1 MQKELADAEEEITN
15 EVLKLNPC
23 TCHDSSISRLAD
35 KLRNQAKLQN
45 SVNLKK
51 QIIGWLGND
60 IAEEKLNFKEVGE
73 RRYLRIDK
81 HVLLGSGS
89 NGTRVYFGTFRQSVT
104 YEEQLVAIKRIQY
117 DTEEEYKATYREVGI
132 LQKLNHSNVIKYL
145 FADKNDEFNL
155 MFIALQLCR
164 GSLINV
170 FELRKDV
177 FDRPFVLKNRAP
189 ANNWWFKKHLLFG
202 VANGLDYIHQQGHVH
217 RDLKPQNI
225 LVQNDNN
232 NEFGYKAVIC
242 DFELSREIRPGE
254 SKLSVSQGIVGTQGW
269 MAREVLVRGALTKA
283 LDVFAF
289 GCIVQFVLVEN
300 REKHAIHPFGS
311 DIHRDSA
318 IMEDRRSSFIS
329 THIADI
335 NGSIHT
341 GESYF
346 VGELLQGRSG
356 LGYEYLGDAILAD
369 LLVGVCVAGD
379 KDIRPDASEIL
390 CHPFFWSYEKRVQC
404 TENLF
409 NLHKQD
415 FQRVETISLM
425 EKDWRI
431 LSTHPLS
438 SLVPDV
444 WLYYVAHRK
453 TSKGKIPSVKLSSS
467 LFNCLMRLI
476 RNLQQH
482 QKEAISFAPELSTAF
497 DGNADS
503 LGKYFFEGVPF
514 AFSVIYVYLFQDLM
528 DFSKKGNKVKEKIFK
543 HQQLTLRSIKNSHRV
558 L

>member
-1 MQKELADAEEEITN
+1 MQKELAETEKEITN
-15 EVLKLNPC
+15 DVKSNSC
-23 TCHDSSISRLAD
+23 TCHDSSTSQLAD
-35 KLRNQAKLQN
+35 KFRNQVKLRN
-45 SVNLKK
+45 SVNLKE

-60 IAEEKLNFKEVGE
+60 ISEEKLSFKMVGE
-73 RRYLRIDK
+73 RRYLMIDK
-81 HVLLGSGS
+81 NVLLGSGS

-104 YEEQLVAIKRIQY
+104 NEEQLVAIKRIQY
-117 DTEEEYKATYREVGI
+117 DTEEEYKATYREVGT

-189 ANNWWFKKHLLFG
+189 ANNWWFKKHLLLG
-202 VANGLDYIHQQGHVH
+202 VANGLNYIHQQGHVH

-318 IMEDRRSSFIS
+318 IMEDSRFSFIS

-369 LLVGVCVAGD
+369 LLVGVCIAGD
-379 KDIRPDASEIL
+379 KDIRPDTSEIL

-404 TENLF
+404 SETLF
-409 NLHKQD
+409 NLHKHD
-415 FQRVETISLM
+415 FQRIETISLM
-425 EKDWRI
+425 EKDWR
-431 LSTHPLS
+431 LLNTHPLS

-444 WLYYVAHRK
+444 WLYYVSHRK

-514 AFSVIYVYLFQDLM
+514 AFSVIYVYLYQDFL
-528 DFSKKGNKVKEKIFK
+528 DFSKKGNEVKEKIFK

>member
-1 MQKELADAEEEITN
+1 MQKELAETEKDITN
-15 EVLKLNPC
+15 EVKSNSC
-23 TCHDSSISRLAD
+23 TCHDSSTSQLAD
-35 KLRNQAKLQN
+35 KFRNQVKLRN
-45 SVNLKK
+45 SVNLKE

-60 IAEEKLNFKEVGE
+60 ISEEKLSFKVVGE
-73 RRYLRIDK
+73 RRYLTIDK
-81 HVLLGSGS
+81 NVLLGSGS

-104 YEEQLVAIKRIQY
+104 NEEQLVAIKRIQY
-117 DTEEEYKATYREVGI
+117 DTEEEYKATYREVGT

-189 ANNWWFKKHLLFG
+189 ANNWWFKKHLLLG
-202 VANGLDYIHQQGHVH
+202 VANGLNYIHQQGHVH

-318 IMEDRRSSFIS
+318 IMEDSRFSFIS

-369 LLVGVCVAGD
+369 LLVGVCIAGD
-379 KDIRPDASEIL
+379 KDIRPDTSEIL

-404 TENLF
+404 SETLF
-409 NLHKQD
+409 NLHKHD
-415 FQRVETISLM
+415 FQRIETISLM
-425 EKDWRI
+425 EKDWR
-431 LSTHPLS
+431 LLNTHPLS

-444 WLYYVAHRK
+444 WLYYVSHRK

-514 AFSVIYVYLFQDLM
+514 AFSVIYVYLYQDFL
-528 DFSKKGNKVKEKIFK
+528 DFSKKGNEVKEKIFK